1 MEVLLKFKLNEHLY
15 LRDPEQ
21 TAIGKAIV
29 SNAIEL
35 IFEVGFEQ
43 FTFKKLANRINST
56 EPTIYRY
63 FTSKYKLLTYILNW
77 YWTYLEYVCKMRLI
91 EVDDHTKKMGLILE
105 IITHHIDHHTHLH
118 DYNLDHLHLIVISES
133 SKSYLVK
140 EVDEINNEMV
150 FAPLKSLCLFI
161 SEVIL
166 KLEPHFPYPRS
177 LASTILETAHNQ
189 HFFSEHLPKL
199 TDNEDR
205 QNHKDYVLKYLT
217 RLTFYTITPA

>member
-91 EVDDHTKKMGLILE
+91 EVDDHTKKMGLIFHFILS
-105 IITHHIDHHTHLH
+105 HLF
-118 DYNLDHLHLIVISES
+118 NV
-133 SKSYLVK
+133 
-140 EVDEINNEMV
+140 
-150 FAPLKSLCLFI
+150 
-161 SEVIL
+161 
-166 KLEPHFPYPRS
+166 
-177 LASTILETAHNQ
+177 
-189 HFFSEHLPKL
+189 
-199 TDNEDR
+199 
-205 QNHKDYVLKYLT
+205 
-217 RLTFYTITPA
+217 